1 MQTLNLRRDP
11 VRLALSKAPW
21 ASVLY
26 LLGYLFTGTA
36 LFAITLTVAAA
47 GAALSVTL
55 AGLPVLVGAALM
67 IRWCANV
74 ERARLRLVDKAP
86 VRGYYRQPAGGG
98 LIKNL
103 RTRWTDHATWRD
115 IAYLIGMYAPLFI
128 LDTLVLTIWLTFL
141 AGITIPI
148 WYWAPWQTIQG
159 VRYHG
164 YQLGYFPNG
173 PHGPGGWG
181 LYVDSLPRALLVGAV
196 CLIGFLL
203 FNYVLVATARA
214 HAFVV
219 RALLGEP
226 TDPLKEAKEILSS
239 PGPLSAAEAASHPAP

>member
-1 MQTLNLRRDP
+1 VDRLNLRRDP
-11 VRLALSKAPW
+11 VRLVLSKAVW
-21 ASVLY
+21 ASGWY
-26 LLGYLFTGTA
+26 LVSYLFIGSG
-36 LFAITLTVAAA
+36 LFAIALTAATV
-47 GAALSVTL
+47 GAAISFTL
-55 AGLPVLVGAALM
+55 AGLPVLVAAAVT
-67 IRWCANV
+67 IRWCADA
-74 ERARLRLVDKAP
+74 ERTRLELVDAAP
-86 VRGYYRQPAGGG
+86 VAGRYRPPLDG
-98 LIKNL
+98 LLNGL
-103 RTRWTDHATWRD
+103 RIRWSDPATWRD